1 MSPPREIVRVLC
13 LLAVSALLAAERP
26 RPEIPLP
33 DGLRED
39 DPALRFVDLNDDGH
53 PDLIF
58 SNAERYGVH
67 LFNPVEK
74 KNLGW
79 TLGWSHL
86 IREGKAGDRDA
97 LPSTA
102 GRDVAFRDGAMWVKD
117 ARFMTFDELARPPAP
132 PPRSPQES
140 LRAIQVSP
148 GFEVEL
154 VAAEPLVQDPV
165 YVDWDERGRMWV
177 VEMSDYPFHEHKGT
191 SRGGRVKILESTRG
205 DGVYDKA
212 TVFLDGLRYPTGLA
226 RWRNGVIVASVP
238 EVFHAE
244 DTDGD
249 GRADRRTVL
258 FDGFTQGNPQH
269 LVNGFCWGLDGWYY
283 GGNGDS
289 GGKVRD
295 VSTGRIHDL
304 SGRDF
309 RFNPRTGEFQLQ
321 AGRAQY
327 GRWRDDFG
335 NWFANTNN
343 AIGWHYFLDDR
354 YLARN
359 PKLAVPTLRRNLNP
373 SGTPIFPVS
382 APMRRLNQ
390 PGAVNVLTSACN
402 PMPYRDDLFGPGFA
416 GSLLICEPANNLV
429 HREVLV
435 PDDVTFSSRRSAGEP
450 ASEFLAS
457 ADNWSRFTQ
466 ARTGPDGCVYV
477 VDMYRL
483 IIEHPEWIPPQM
495 LGSLDLFAGHDKGRI
510 YRVRPKGTTPRA
522 MPDLGR
528 MTEAE
533 LGALLRSPNGWTRDT
548 AQRLLVERGSGWST
562 AGLDGSPA
570 AQVQQLCTMGTLGT
584 LSDATL
590 RSALRSPHAPVRE
603 HAVRLSEERLTQP
616 DLLGEV
622 LASAKDED
630 PRVRYQAAL
639 TLGATRDGRRDAA
652 LSELGKVAGGNAPML
667 IALLTSAP
675 GHPDAE
681 TWKDGLRNSGSP
693 AVKGSIPTIRG
704 TVSPERTRVVAGYSG
719 VNSLTGD
726 PVKGRTLY
734 LANCSAC
741 HRLKGEGIEIG
752 PDLGTVAGK
761 PTEQLL
767 EAIFDPSRAVEQRYL
782 LQTVTLRDGRNLS
795 GLISEENAN
804 AVTVRMGATTETV
817 LRGQIARVETGG
829 KSIMPEGLEAVLSP
843 QQTADLL
850 AWMRQ
855 R

>member
-1 MSPPREIVRVLC
+1 
-13 LLAVSALLAAERP
+13 
-26 RPEIPLP
+26 
-33 DGLRED
+33 
-39 DPALRFVDLNDDGH
+39 
-53 PDLIF
+53 
-58 SNAERYGVH
+58 
-67 LFNPVEK
+67 
-74 KNLGW
+74 
-79 TLGWSHL
+79 
-86 IREGKAGDRDA
+86 
-97 LPSTA
+97 
-102 GRDVAFRDGAMWVKD
+102 RDVAFRDGAMWVKD

-562 AGLDGSPA
+562 AGRDVA
-570 AQVQQLCTMGTLGT
+570 F
-584 LSDATL
+584 
-590 RSALRSPHAPVRE
+590 
-603 HAVRLSEERLTQP
+603 
-616 DLLGEV
+616 
-622 LASAKDED
+622 
-630 PRVRYQAAL
+630 
-639 TLGATRDGRRDAA
+639 RDGAMW
-652 LSELGKVAGGNAPML
+652 V
-667 IALLTSAP
+667 
-675 GHPDAE
+675 
-681 TWKDGLRNSGSP
+681 KD
-693 AVKGSIPTIRG
+693 
-704 TVSPERTRVVAGYSG
+704 
-719 VNSLTGD
+719 
-726 PVKGRTLY
+726 
-734 LANCSAC
+734 
-741 HRLKGEGIEIG
+741 
-752 PDLGTVAGK
+752 
-761 PTEQLL
+761 
-767 EAIFDPSRAVEQRYL
+767 
-782 LQTVTLRDGRNLS
+782 
-795 GLISEENAN
+795 
-804 AVTVRMGATTETV
+804 
-817 LRGQIARVETGG
+817 ARVMTFDE
-829 KSIMPEGLEAVLSP
+829 
-843 QQTADLL
+843 L
-850 AWMRQ
+850 ARPPAPPPSAARMHPCANTPCA
-855 R
+855 